1 MIKGR
6 SGTHQFF
13 AMEEENAVS
22 SEKEADSSA
31 EPAFKCKLVP
41 RSAPNRQKLDKEI
54 GEIKS
59 QIEAIENQLQ
69 KINGSGQNTPQARL
83 QQIKERRDVSIKRR
97 KDIITQ
103 LEELK
108 KQIDTKRDAASQM
121 RSKLQYQS
129 EEQVEVLAKKLEQ
142 QLQQHSFRL
151 SEERRLVAEI
161 DKLRRVKKAVRQY
174 NEAKE
179 ELNKLRESQQTLRV
193 ERDSISSE
201 FGNLRTQDDEI
212 HSVLRKNKEVT
223 DKMKKELD
231 ALHER
236 KRKLWSDFKEEQA
249 LYNEYKE
256 QKRSETNKLR
266 QQEKQAIA
274 QAKAEKKRELQNS
287 IEPYEVE
294 RQYCATLLSFLGK
307 MELQTPSTPASCYSS
322 FANTPMSPE
331 EPKSP
336 LPTVEDEVEERLM
349 QGMEALFCGIPKKQS
364 RKVKRSTSKA
374 SQLKKR
380 PVTLTPDLLVQFD
393 KIGVNPPVISLEI
406 PSAIEAIKAQQ
417 KLYNRMAAVE
427 MAERAAKNK
436 PPQEKSEDLPVDG
449 ASPPSRALTLTLN
462 NCVPS
467 CSSVH
472 TNGNNAT
479 DLVNCVVTFEQDS
492 T

>member
-294 RQYCATLLSFLGK
+294 RQYCATLLSFLV
-307 MELQTPSTPASCYSS
+307 
-322 FANTPMSPE
+322 SPE